1 VKLTTALT
9 AAVLML
15 PLAVP
20 AAPATPAA
28 PAKTKAKGAS
38 KVPATEK
45 QEKVDTYHGT
55 EVKDPYQW
63 LEASTDPKVQQW
75 NDAQNAHT
83 RALLDKLPGRE
94 AIRQRVSELL
104 SWKSPAYFGLQ
115 EAGGT
120 LIAIKAQPP
129 RQQPFMVVL
138 GSVDDTSKERVL
150 LDPMVVDP
158 SGHTTIDWFVPT
170 LDGKKVAVSLS
181 KKGTE
186 SGDVTVY
193 DVATGKPVSTEV
205 VPKVNGGT
213 AGGSLAWNKDGT
225 GFFYTRYPRGE
236 ERPPADRDFFQ
247 QVYFHQMG
255 TPTEKDTYALG
266 KDFPRIA
273 MTELETSHDGQ
284 YTSAMVANGDG
295 GEYMLYLRGPS
306 GQWAQVSKFEDKV
319 IRAAFGHDGALYLL
333 SRKDAPRGKVLRL
346 PLATPTLDKATVLV
360 PEGEASIQ
368 GFFPTKSRL
377 YVSEQLGGPSQL
389 RMVDL
394 KGQSLGLVPTLPV
407 SSVGGLVQAGE
418 GDDVL
423 FANSSFVQPA
433 AWYRYSAKDNKA
445 TKTALARTSPL
456 DLSDVEVVRVE
467 ATSKDGT
474 KVPLTILKKKGTKLN
489 GNNPALLTGYG
500 GFNVSTTPG
509 FNVLAGLWL
518 EQGGV
523 YAVANLRGGSEF
535 GEKWHAEGSLTKKQN
550 VFDDFYA
557 CAKLLVDQKYTQPKK
572 LAIQGGSNGGL
583 LMGAA
588 VTQHPEMYGAVVA
601 RVGIYDMLRV
611 ELTPN
616 GQFNITEYGTVKD
629 PEHFK
634 AMHAYSPLHNVKD
647 GVKYPSMLFTSGAND
662 PRVDPFHSRKMV
674 ARMQEATGSKNP
686 ILLRANAETGHG
698 AGTPLSARIEEEVDV
713 YSFVFNE
720 LGMKYRPPAKKLS
733 APPPQ

>member
-1 VKLTTALT
+1 MKLKSALT
-9 AAVLML
+9 AAALML
-15 PLAVP
+15 PLAAT
-20 AAPATPAA
+20 AAP
-28 PAKTKAKGAS
+28 KGAA
-38 KVPATEK
+38 KPPATEK
-45 QEKVDTYHGT
+45 QEKVDTYQGT
-55 EVKDPYQW
+55 EVKDFYQW
-63 LEASTDPKVQQW
+63 LEASNDPKVKQW
-75 NDAQNAHT
+75 TDAQNAYT
-83 RALLDKLPGRE
+83 RGQLDKLPGRE
-94 AIRQRVSELL
+94 GLRQRISELL
-104 SWKSPAYFGLQ
+104 SWKSPAYGALQ

-120 LIAIKAQPP
+120 LFAMKNQPP
-129 RQQPFMVVL
+129 KQQGFLVVL

-150 LDPMVVDP
+150 VDPMVVDP
-158 SGHTTIDWFVPT
+158 SGHTTIDWYVPT
-170 LDGKKVAVSLS
+170 LDGKKVAVSMS
-181 KKGTE
+181 KGGTE

-193 DVATGKPVSTEV
+193 DVATGKAMPNEM
-205 VPKVNGGT
+205 VPHVNGGT
-213 AGGSLAWNKDGT
+213 AGGSLAWNADGT
-225 GFFYTRYPRGE
+225 GYFYTRYPRGE
-236 ERPPADRDFFQ
+236 ERPAADRDFFQ
-247 QVYFHQMG
+247 QVYFHQLG

-273 MTELETSHDGQ
+273 MSALDTSEDGK
-284 YTSAMVANGDG
+284 YTVDVVANGDG
-295 GEYMLYLRGPS
+295 GEFMVYLRGPS
-306 GQWAQVSKFEDKV
+306 GQWTQVSKFEDRV
-319 IRAAFGHDGALYLL
+319 IRATFGKDGALYLV

-346 PLATPTLDKATVLV
+346 PLATPTLDKATVVV

-368 GFFPTKSRL
+368 GIFPAKGRL
-377 YVSEQLGGPSQL
+377 YINEQLGGPSQL

-407 SSVGGLVQAGE
+407 SSVGGLVATGD

-423 FANSSFVQPA
+423 LVNTSFVQPT
-433 AWYRYSAKDNKA
+433 AWYRYSAKDNTM

-456 DLSDVEVVRVE
+456 DLSDVEVVRTE

-474 KVPLTILKKKGTKLN
+474 KVPLTILKKKGTKLD
-489 GNNPALLTGYG
+489 GKNPALLTGYG
-500 GFNVSTTPG
+500 GFNISISPG
-509 FNVLAGLWL
+509 FNVLSGLWL

-523 YAVANLRGGSEF
+523 YAIANLRGGSEF

-629 PEHFK
+629 PEQFK
-634 AMHAYSPLHNVKD
+634 ALRAYSPLHNVKD
-647 GVKYPSMLFTSGAND
+647 GTKYPTTLFTSGAND

-674 ARMQEATGSKNP
+674 ARMQEANGAKTP

-698 AGTPLSARIEEEVDV
+698 MGTPLSARIEEEVDV
-713 YSFVFNE
+713 YSFVFNA
-720 LGMKYRPPAKKLS
+720 LGMKYQPPAKKVS
-733 APPPQ
+733 APAPQ

>member
-1 VKLTTALT
+1 MKLTTAVT
-9 AAVLML
+9 AVALML
-15 PLAVP
+15 PLAAP
-20 AAPATPAA
+20 AAG
-28 PAKTKAKGAS
+28 KGAA
-38 KVPATEK
+38 KAPATEK

-63 LEASTDPKVQQW
+63 LEASSDAKVKAW
-75 NDAQNAHT
+75 NDAQNAYT
-83 RALLDKLPGRE
+83 RGMLDKLPGRE
-94 AIRQRVSELL
+94 GLRQRVTELL
-104 SWKSPAYFGLQ
+104 SWKSPAYFALE

-120 LIAIKAQPP
+120 LLAIKAQPP
-129 RQQPFMVVL
+129 KQQAFLVVL

-150 LDPMVVDP
+150 VDPMVVDP

-170 LDGKKVAVSLS
+170 RDGKKVAVSMS
-181 KKGTE
+181 KNGTE
-186 SGDVTVY
+186 SGDVTIY
-193 DVATGKPVSTEV
+193 DVATGKALPNEL

-213 AGGSLAWNKDGT
+213 AGGSLAWNAEGT
-225 GFFYTRYPRGE
+225 GYFYTRYPRGE
-236 ERPPADRDFFQ
+236 ERPAADRDFFQ
-247 QVYFHQMG
+247 QVYFHQLG
-255 TPTEKDTYALG
+255 TPTEKDTYVLG

-284 YTSAMVANGDG
+284 HTSALVANGDG
-295 GEYMLYLRGPS
+295 GEYMLFLRGPS
-306 GQWAQVSKFEDKV
+306 GAWTQVSKFEDKV
-319 IRAAFGHDGALYLL
+319 IRARFGHDGAIYLV
-333 SRKDAPRGKVLRL
+333 SRKDAARGKVLRL

-368 GFFPTKSRL
+368 GIFPAKTRL
-377 YVSEQLGGPSQL
+377 YVNEQLGGPSQL

-394 KGQSLGLVPTLPV
+394 KGQALGMVPTPPV
-407 SSVGGLVQAGE
+407 SSVGGLVSSG

-423 FANSSFVQPA
+423 FINTSFVQPM
-433 AWYRYSAKDNKA
+433 AWYRYSAADNKV

-456 DLSDVEVVRVE
+456 DMSDVEVVRTE

-474 KVPLTILKKKGTKLN
+474 KVPVTILKKKGTKLD
-489 GNNPALLTGYG
+489 GKNPALLTGYG
-500 GFNVSTTPG
+500 GFNISITPN
-509 FNVLAGLWL
+509 FNTLSGLWL

-523 YAVANLRGGSEF
+523 FAVANLRGGSEF

-557 CAKLLVDQKYTQPKK
+557 AAKLLVDQKYTQPKK

-629 PEHFK
+629 PEQYK
-634 AMHAYSPLHNVKD
+634 ALRAYSPFHNVKD
-647 GVKYPSMLFTSGAND
+647 GTQYPSVLFTSGAND

-674 ARMQEATGSKNP
+674 ARMQEATTSKRP

-698 AGTPLSARIEEEVDV
+698 AGTPLNARIEEEVDV

-720 LGMKYRPPAKKLS
+720 LGMKYRPPAKKVS
-733 APPPQ
+733 APSPK

>member
-1 VKLTTALT
+1 VKLKSALT
-9 AAVLML
+9 VAALML
-15 PLAVP
+15 PLAVSAAP
-20 AAPATPAA
+20 KGAAKAPATA
-28 PAKTKAKGAS
+28 
-38 KVPATEK
+38 K

-55 EVKDPYQW
+55 EVKDAYQW
-63 LEASTDPKVQQW
+63 LEASSEASVKQW
-75 NDAQNAHT
+75 TDAQNAYT
-83 RALLDKLPGRE
+83 RGMLDKLPGRE
-94 AIRQRVSELL
+94 GLRQRVSELL
-104 SWKSPAYFGLQ
+104 SWKSPGYGGLQ

-120 LIAIKAQPP
+120 LFAFKSQPP
-129 RQQPFMVVL
+129 KQQSFLVVL

-150 LDPMVVDP
+150 VDPMVVDP

-170 LDGKKVAVSLS
+170 RDGKKLAVSMS
-181 KKGTE
+181 KGGTE
-186 SGDVTVY
+186 SGDVTIY
-193 DVATGKPVSTEV
+193 DVATGKAMPNEL
-205 VPKVNGGT
+205 VPHVNGGT
-213 AGGSLAWNKDGT
+213 AGGSLAWNADGT
-225 GFFYTRYPRGE
+225 GYFYTRYPRGE
-236 ERPPADRDFFQ
+236 ERPAADRDFFQ
-247 QVYFHQMG
+247 QVYFHQLG

-273 MTELETSHDGQ
+273 MTELETSEDGKH
-284 YTSAMVANGDG
+284 TVAVVANGDG
-295 GEYMLYLRGPS
+295 GEFMVYLRGPS

-319 IRAAFGHDGALYLL
+319 IRAVFGHDDALYLV

-368 GFFPTKSRL
+368 GIFPAKSRL
-377 YVSEQLGGPSQL
+377 YVNEQLGGPSQV

-407 SSVGGLVQAGE
+407 SSVGGLVAAGD

-423 FANSSFVQPA
+423 FVNVSYVQPM
-433 AWYRYSAKDNKA
+433 AWYRYSAQDNKV
-445 TKTALARTSPL
+445 TKTALARTSPM
-456 DLSDVEVVRVE
+456 DLSDVEVVRTE

-474 KVPLTILKKKGTKLN
+474 KVPLTILKKKGTKLT
-489 GNNPALLTGYG
+489 GKNPALLTGYG
-500 GFNVSTTPG
+500 GFNISISPG
-509 FNVLAGLWL
+509 YSVLTGLWL

-523 YAVANLRGGSEF
+523 YAIANLRGGSEF
-535 GEKWHAEGSLTKKQN
+535 GEKWHAEGSLTHKQN

-629 PEHFK
+629 PEQFK
-634 AMHAYSPLHNVKD
+634 ALRAYSPLHNVKD
-647 GVKYPSMLFTSGAND
+647 GTKYPSVIFTSGAND

-674 ARMQEATGSKNP
+674 ARMQEANGAKTP

-698 AGTPLSARIEEEVDV
+698 SGTPLNARIEEEVDV

-720 LGMKYRPPAKKLS
+720 LGMKYQPPAKKVS
-733 APPPQ
+733 APAPQ

>member
-1 VKLTTALT
+1 MKLKSALT
-9 AAVLML
+9 AAILML

-20 AAPATPAA
+20 AAPA
-28 PAKTKAKGAS
+28 AKGAS
-38 KVPATEK
+38 KPPAAEK

-55 EVKDPYQW
+55 QVKDPYQW
-63 LEASTDPKVQQW
+63 LEVSSDVKVKEW
-75 NDAQNAHT
+75 SDAQNAYT
-83 RALLDKLPGRE
+83 RAMLDKLPGRE
-94 AIRQRVSELL
+94 GLRQRITELL
-104 SWKSPAYFGLQ
+104 SWKSPGYGGLQ

-120 LIAIKAQPP
+120 LFAIKGQPP
-129 RQQPFMVVL
+129 KQQAFLVVL
-138 GSVDDTSKERVL
+138 GSVDDTSRERVL
-150 LDPMVVDP
+150 VDPMVLDP

-170 LDGKKVAVSLS
+170 LDGKKVAVSMS
-181 KKGTE
+181 KSGTE

-193 DVATGKPVSTEV
+193 DVATGKALPNEL
-205 VPKVNGGT
+205 VPRVNGGT
-213 AGGSLAWNKDGT
+213 TGGSLAWNADGT
-225 GFFYTRYPRGE
+225 GYFYTRLPRGE
-236 ERPPADRDFFQ
+236 ERAAADRDFFQ
-247 QVYFHQMG
+247 QVYYHQLG
-255 TPTEKDTYALG
+255 TPTEKDTYSLG

-273 MTELETSHDGQ
+273 MTELETSHDGK
-284 YTSAMVANGDG
+284 YTSALVANGDG

-319 IRAAFGHDGALYLL
+319 IRAAFGHDGAMYLL

-360 PEGEASIQ
+360 PEGEASLQ
-368 GFFPTKSRL
+368 GFFPAKTRL
-377 YVSEQLGGPSQL
+377 YVNEQLGGPSQV

-394 KGQSLGLVPTLPV
+394 KGQALGRVPTLPV
-407 SSVGGLVQAGE
+407 SSVGGLVNAGN

-423 FANSSFVQPA
+423 FANVSFVQPL
-433 AWYRYSAKDNKA
+433 AWYRYSAKDNTV

-456 DLSDVEVVRVE
+456 DLSDVEVVRTE

-474 KVPLTILKKKGTKLN
+474 QVPLTILKKKGTKLD
-489 GNNPALLTGYG
+489 GKNPALLTGYG

-509 FNVLAGLWL
+509 YNMLAGLWM

-523 YAVANLRGGSEF
+523 FAIANLRGGSEF

-588 VTQHPEMYGAVVA
+588 VTQHPEMYGAVVG

-629 PEHFK
+629 PEQFK
-634 AMHAYSPLHNVKD
+634 ALYAYSPLHNVKD
-647 GVKYPSMLFTSGAND
+647 GTKYPSVLLTSGAND

-674 ARMQEATGSKNP
+674 ARMQEATGSKRP
-686 ILLRANAETGHG
+686 ILLRADAETGHG
-698 AGTPLSARIEEEVDV
+698 AGTPLNARIEEEVDV

-720 LGMKYRPPAKKLS
+720 LGMKYRPPAKKVS
-733 APPPQ
+733 APAPQ